1 MSVLDT
7 KLNKTCSRCGIEKNV
22 ELFILRRNI
31 CRECVN
37 KRCREKYYEQ
47 NNGNNLEKEC
57 NVCSIIKNISLF
69 IKNRNIC
76 KDCNNNKRVK
86 KYENNSEH
94 REKIILQSSIFKK
107 KKTME
112 RQEIRNIKQMEIGID
127 NKKCKYCLAIKHKTK
142 FRHNRLK
149 CKDCER
155 DEPISKLIRNVRGRI
170 LSAINR
176 KNKHTIIYLGCN
188 CSEYLKYMTTYDS
201 DFNYENHG
209 NLWHI
214 DHVIPISKFNIMDE
228 NEQLIAFNWRNTMPL
243 LASENLSK
251 NNKIIIPQIKN
262 HYKKLIEYH
271 NKNNIDFPQEFI
283 ELFARYLDA
292 GSSLEPLLPP
302 TIGNVSRE
310 LG

>member
-47 NNGNNLEKEC
+47 NNRNNLEKEC

-76 KDCNNNKRVK
+76 KDCNNDKRVK

-112 RQEIRNIKQMEIGID
+112 RQEIRNIKQIEIGID
-127 NKKCKYCLAIKHKTK
+127 NKKCKYCLAIKHKTR
-142 FRHNRLK
+142 FRYNRLK

-176 KNKHTIIYLGCN
+176 KNKHTIVYLGCN

-292 GSSLEPLLPP
+292 GSSLEPSLPP

>member
-22 ELFILRRNI
+22 ELFILKRNI
-31 CRECVN
+31 CRECSN
-37 KRCREKYYEQ
+37 KRCREKYHKQ
-47 NNGNNLEKEC
+47 NNENNLDKEC

-112 RQEIRNIKQMEIGID
+112 RQEIRNIKQQEIGID
-127 NKKCKYCLAIKHKTK
+127 NKKCKYCLAIKHKTR

-176 KNKHTIIYLGCN
+176 KNKHTIVYLGCN

-201 DFNYENHG
+201 EFNYENHG
-209 NLWHI
+209 DVWHI

-251 NNKIIIPQIKN
+251 NNKIIIPQIRK
-262 HYKKLIEYH
+262 HYNKLIEYH
-271 NKNNIDFPQEFI
+271 NDNNIDFPQEFI

-292 GSSLEPLLPP
+292 GSPLEP
-302 TIGNVSRE
+302 I
-310 LG
+310 